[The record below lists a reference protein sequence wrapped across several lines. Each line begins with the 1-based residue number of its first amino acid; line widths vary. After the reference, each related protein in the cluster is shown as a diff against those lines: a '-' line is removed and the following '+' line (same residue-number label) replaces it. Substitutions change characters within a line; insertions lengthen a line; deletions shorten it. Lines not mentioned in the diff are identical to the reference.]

1 MVCYLYLRCCTEV
14 VCTYQ
19 ERVFILYKMVISSR
33 EGNIY
38 DSGDFSMDDELF
50 QKRLLDLIDEIKRFP
65 ETKRESL
72 KMLTGELGKKYEDL
86 RISLSILQDTLDS
99 LKLNV
104 RYLFFDLEA
113 TKKENA
119 ALRKKLEEQGNNK

>member
-1 MVCYLYLRCCTEV
+1 
-14 VCTYQ
+14 
-19 ERVFILYKMVISSR
+19 
-33 EGNIY
+33 
-38 DSGDFSMDDELF
+38 MDDELF
-50 QKRLLDLIDEIKRFP
+50 QKRLLDLIEEIKRFS

-72 KMLTGELGKKYEDL
+72 EMLTGKIGKKHEDL
-86 RISLSILQDTLDS
+86 RNSLSILQDTLDS
-99 LKLNV
+99 LRLNV